1 MSFLKNFIYFL
12 LDRIGETSTLA
23 PGMSPPSS
31 SPSSLTPDID
41 SGNLN
46 KEVVIINGTVG
57 GIITTKITRFPESLL
72 PTISP
77 LSNK

>member
-23 PGMSPPSS
+23 PGMSPP